1 MYFLCANSAQAFFAA
16 TIYFLLLYNYA
27 LARITKYIRT
37 WSDIWIVRPNPM
49 AIVVDPAD
57 IPGLKFKIDQYYTFA
72 SKFYELSAAG
82 EVISGWMKLWQLEVI
97 VSRCWYEVHSVPN
110 ALVLDVTV
118 TYIVITNNANYIL
131 LSIFGCCKN

>member
-1 MYFLCANSAQAFFAA
+1 
-16 TIYFLLLYNYA
+16 
-27 LARITKYIRT
+27 
-37 WSDIWIVRPNPM
+37 M

-57 IPGLKFKIDQYYTFA
+57 IPGLTFKIDQYYTFA
-72 SKFYELSAAG
+72 SKFYELSEAG
-82 EVISGWMKLWQLEVI
+82 EVISGWMKLWQVEVI

-118 TYIVITNNANYIL
+118 TYIVITNNANYLL